1 MGNDHAKIV
10 GDTGKNKQ
18 KDASAIPQVL
28 NIKKYNKIA
37 VIGRGGFGKVYLMK
51 NRYGKSRAKKIVNY
65 SH

>member
-1 MGNDHAKIV
+1 MGNDHAKNI
-10 GDTGKNKQ
+10 GDSGKNKQ

-51 NRYGKSRAKKIVNY
+51 NRYGKSRVKKIVNCM
-65 SH
+65 H